1 MNSFAITLEEN
12 IKKKL
17 DNNEFEQ
24 LFVELLGW
32 DSPQGFQDSINTEE
46 FSDINSCKLL
56 VQSEEF
62 VFGLSMVCLFQK
74 KLKAK

>member
-1 MNSFAITLEEN
+1 MSSFAITLEEN

-32 DSPQGFQDSINTEE
+32 DSPQGFQDSIPTEE

-56 VQSEEF
+56 VQKRG
-62 VFGLSMVCLFQK
+62 VCLWAINGLSVSK